1 MAEVLPQLSYF
12 KWFCSMIAGFN
23 GGYSCRCRQ
32 GESVEKPFQL
42 KLIIRRVK
50 FTAALQ
56 WLSGAWQLFKR
67 LPLLFIAMFC
77 LTAIISFL
85 LQQHQLTTLIWV
97 FLSPFL
103 TAGFYKTIVGA
114 QQQQKVGID
123 WLFQPLTE
131 PSCRLI
137 LMTIGAVKFVLF
149 TPLIAF
155 AEQLQTTM
163 SAAVEV
169 QSGIETTVMLQL
181 LAMVALFTLVLMLF
195 AYAVAIAY
203 FLKEHRFLVVLQ
215 TSFIACWRNIG
226 ALLLYGLIS
235 MALLLL
241 TLPTLGLGI
250 IVVAPLLQIAFFL
263 SFNDVFALQVNAAAD
278 GVLEV

>member
-1 MAEVLPQLSYF
+1 
-12 KWFCSMIAGFN
+12 MITAFYGSS
-23 GGYSCRCRQ
+23 GCRRGQ

-50 FTAALQ
+50 TTASLQ
-56 WLSGAWQLFKR
+56 WLTGAWHLFRR

-97 FLSPFL
+97 FLGPFL

-137 LMTIGAVKFVLF
+137 LMTIGALKFVMF
-149 TPLIAF
+149 TPLIALF
-155 AEQLQTTM
+155 EQLQTTM
-163 SAAVEV
+163 SAAVEAQTGV
-169 QSGIETTVMLQL
+169 ETIVLLQL

-203 FLKEHRFLVVLQ
+203 FLKERRILVVLQ

-235 MALLLL
+235 MALVFL
-241 TLPTLGLGI
+241 TLPTLGIGL

-263 SFNDVFALQVNAAAD
+263 SFNDVFALQVNAADD

>member
-1 MAEVLPQLSYF
+1 M
-12 KWFCSMIAGFN
+12 
-23 GGYSCRCRQ
+23 
-32 GESVEKPFQL
+32 EKPFQL
-42 KLIIRRVK
+42 KLIIRRVST
-50 FTAALQ
+50 TASLR
-56 WLSGAWQLFKR
+56 WISGAWQVFKR
-67 LPLLFIAMFC
+67 VPLLFIAMFC

-97 FLSPFL
+97 FVGPFL
-103 TAGFYKTIVGA
+103 TAGFYKTIVGV
-114 QQQQKVGID
+114 QQERKVAID

-137 LMTIGAVKFVLF
+137 LMTIGAVKFVMF

-155 AEQLQTTM
+155 FERLQTTM
-163 SAAVEV
+163 SAAVEA
-169 QSGIETTVMLQL
+169 QSGMETVVLLQL
-181 LAMVALFTLVLMLF
+181 LALVALFTLVLMLF

-215 TSFIACWRNIG
+215 TSFIACWRNVG
-226 ALLLYGLIS
+226 ALLLYGLFS

-241 TLPTLGLGI
+241 TLPTFGLGI

-263 SFNDVFALQVNAAAD
+263 SFNDVFALQVNASED

>member
-1 MAEVLPQLSYF
+1 
-12 KWFCSMIAGFN
+12 MIAGFN
-23 GGYSCRCRQ
+23 GGDGCKFGQ
-32 GESVEKPFQL
+32 EVTVEKPFQL

-50 FTAALQ
+50 ATASLRWIAD
-56 WLSGAWQLFKR
+56 AWQLFKR

-77 LTAIISFL
+77 LTAIISYL
-85 LQQHQLTTLIWV
+85 LQQHQLTTLLWV
-97 FLSPFL
+97 FIGPFL
-103 TAGFYKTIVGA
+103 TAGFYKTIVGV
-114 QQQQKVGID
+114 QQQQKVAID
-123 WLFQPLTE
+123 WLFHPLTE
-131 PSCRLI
+131 PSCRFVL
-137 LMTIGAVKFVLF
+137 LTIGALKFIMF

-155 AEQLQTTM
+155 FEQLQKTM
-163 SAAVEV
+163 SAAVAS
-169 QSGIETTVMLQL
+169 QSGMETVVLLQL
-181 LAMVALFTLVLMLF
+181 LALVALFTLVLMLF

-215 TSFIACWRNIG
+215 TSFIACWRNTG
-226 ALLLYGLIS
+226 ALLLYSLLS

-263 SFNDVFALQVNAAAD
+263 SFNDVFALQVNASED